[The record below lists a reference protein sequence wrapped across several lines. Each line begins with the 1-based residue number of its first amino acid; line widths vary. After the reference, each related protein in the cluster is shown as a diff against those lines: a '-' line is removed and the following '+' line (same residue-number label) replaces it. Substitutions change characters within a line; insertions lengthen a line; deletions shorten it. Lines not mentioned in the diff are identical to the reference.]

1 MINYTPG
8 RKKGAGRKILIICI
22 CVFAVVFLSISA
34 VGLIA
39 GYDGE
44 KRQGI
49 SDAISENEQLKQE
62 VSKQKAEIEKLKE
75 QNEELEDELEN
86 RPSASPTPF
95 ELSEKSSEE
104 KSSQKKASPRDD
116 ESAENSD
123 G

>member
-8 RKKGAGRKILIICI
+8 RKKGAGKKILIICI

-44 KRQGI
+44 KRQEI

-62 VSKQKAEIEKLKE
+62 VSEQKVEIEKLKKE
-75 QNEELEDELEN
+75 NEELEDELKT
-86 RPSASPTPF
+86 RPSASPTPS
-95 ELSEKSSEE
+95 EKAEKSSEE
-104 KSSQKKASPRDD
+104 KSSQKKVSPRDD
-116 ESAENSD
+116 ASTENSD